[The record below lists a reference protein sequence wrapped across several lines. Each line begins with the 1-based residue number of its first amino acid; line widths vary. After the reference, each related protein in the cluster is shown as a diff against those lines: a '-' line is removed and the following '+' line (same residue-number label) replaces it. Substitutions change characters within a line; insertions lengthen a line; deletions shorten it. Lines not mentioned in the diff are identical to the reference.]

1 MNEEGQVN
9 TLEMPKRFL
18 LSTVVVVTCLAFLP
32 FLVVLKVMEAVYLV
46 CDIGRNCMRAAWSD
60 RW

>member
-1 MNEEGQVN
+1 VN

-32 FLVVLKVMEAVYLV
+32 FLVVLKALEAVYLV

>member
-1 MNEEGQVN
+1 VN
-9 TLEMPKRFL
+9 TLEFPKRVL
-18 LSTVVVVTCLAFLP
+18 LTVLVMVTCLAFPP
-32 FLVVLKVMEAVYLV
+32 FLLILKVLEAAYLV